1 MGNTGTVSLL
11 SNGPLWVAAGA
22 AFVVA
27 LGATGSAMGIGRTTA
42 HAGGILSEKPELF
55 GKMLVIMAL
64 PGTQGF
70 YSLVIA
76 FVIMQFFGFVGGN
89 PHATSGQGFAIFF
102 LGLAIGFIE
111 FKSALDQAHSSIGAL
126 DLTGKRPEES
136 GRAILLPALVET
148 YAILGLVT
156 AILLILWISSKSF

>member
-1 MGNTGTVSLL
+1 MESSLL

-22 AFVVA
+22 AIVAA
-27 LGATGSAMGIGRTTA
+27 LGAIGSGMGIGRSTA
-42 HAGGILSEKPELF
+42 HAAGILSEKPELF
-55 GKMLVIMAL
+55 GKMLVLMAL

-70 YSLVIA
+70 YSLVVA

-89 PHATSGQGFAIFF
+89 PQATPGQGFAVLFV
-102 LGLAIGFIE
+102 GLAVGLVE
-111 FKSALDQAHSSIGAL
+111 FKTALDQAHAAVGSI

-148 YAILGLVT
+148 YAVLGLIT
-156 AILLILWISSKSF
+156 AFLLILWISSKPF